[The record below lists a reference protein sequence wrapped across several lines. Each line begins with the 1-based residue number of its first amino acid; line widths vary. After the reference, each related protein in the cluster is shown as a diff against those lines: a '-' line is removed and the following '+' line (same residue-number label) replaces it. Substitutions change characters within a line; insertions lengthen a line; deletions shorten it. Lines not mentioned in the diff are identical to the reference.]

1 VLHGVGRHTEL
12 TERQRVVLR
21 GVIGAYVAEAAP
33 VGSVTLSHLL
43 PTRLSSASIRSTLAE
58 LTEFDLIDKPHTSA
72 GRVPTEK
79 GFRLFIDQ
87 LLAPQG
93 LAEDDRR
100 TIDFQVDEAE
110 LGAVYHTAAQLLSE
124 QTRLLGFVVAPPIDE
139 VVLCHVSLVR
149 LTAKRILA
157 VLVADGGTTYR
168 RVIDDRNDPDQRELD
183 RIAALLNQRVA
194 GRTLCQVR
202 SALEREAR
210 RLRRQAGA
218 LLAKALELGSR
229 ALSADE
235 DGTGAGD
242 LVIATRL
249 ALLEQPEFRDPE
261 RIRELYEAIETKERL
276 LDVLHQVLEGSGV
289 CVALGGEVDDP
300 ALRRCALVACHYG
313 GTEGRPMGVLGVIGP
328 NRMDYARVISLV
340 DYFSRVVTEKLSA

>member
-1 VLHGVGRHTEL
+1 MSHEVGSQTAL

-21 GVIGAYVAEAAP
+21 GVITAYVGEAAP

-58 LTEFDLIDKPHTSA
+58 LTELGLVGKPHTSA

-93 LAEDDRR
+93 LAEYDRR
-100 TIDFQVDEAE
+100 TIDFQVDEADP
-110 LGAVYHTAAQLLSE
+110 GSVYHTAAQLLSE
-124 QTRLLGFVVAPPIDE
+124 QTRLLGFVVAPPIAE
-139 VVLCHVSLVR
+139 AVLRHVSLVR
-149 LTAKRILA
+149 LSAERILA

-168 RVIDDRNDPDQRELD
+168 RVIEDRSELDQRELD
-183 RIAALLNQRVA
+183 RIAALLTQRAV
-194 GRTLCQVR
+194 GRTLPEVR
-202 SALEREAR
+202 SALMREAR
-210 RLRRQAGA
+210 RLRRKAGA
-218 LLAKALELGSR
+218 LLVKALELGTR
-229 ALSADE
+229 ALSAD
-235 DGTGAGD
+235 DAGRGAGD

-276 LDVLHQVLEGSGV
+276 LDVLEQVLEGRRV

-313 GTEGRPMGVLGVIGP
+313 GTGDRPMGVLGVIGP
-328 NRMDYARVISLV
+328 NRMDYARLIPLV
-340 DYFSRVVTEKLSA
+340 DYFSRAVTEKLSA

>member
-1 VLHGVGRHTEL
+1 M
-12 TERQRVVLR
+12 R
-21 GVIGAYVAEAAP
+21 GVISAYVAEAAP

-289 CVALGGEVDDP
+289 TI
-300 ALRRCALVACHYG
+300 RRCAAARSLHVTTVGPRVARWEYSG
-313 GTEGRPMGVLGVIGP
+313 
-328 NRMDYARVISLV
+328 
-340 DYFSRVVTEKLSA
+340 